1 MMAAGG
7 LTEDQLESAVL
18 KTMGRCFLAPDD
30 QQPDNETEIWISIG
44 ESKTGLRMYPHYHP
58 LLSSVCTEAQY
69 YTLTDAMRKV
79 NPLSACG
86 SHTLGGRYCCV
97 LRCSCH
103 VAPDLILSLACA
115 GVP

>member
-44 ESKTGLRMYPHYHP
+44 ESKTGLRMYPHYLPHCICER
-58 LLSSVCTEAQY
+58 VI
-69 YTLTDAMRKV
+69 
-79 NPLSACG
+79 
-86 SHTLGGRYCCV
+86 LG
-97 LRCSCH
+97 LRAH
-103 VAPDLILSLACA
+103 ARQQRMVV
-115 GVP
+115 GVQR